1 MFDIVKEAEQVI
13 FHAFLIESI
22 NFSHMR
28 NHKYIDEL
36 KKLPKGNH
44 VDNDFLALK
53 PKPKA

>member
-1 MFDIVKEAEQVI
+1 MFDIVKKAEKVI

-53 PKPKA
+53 PKA